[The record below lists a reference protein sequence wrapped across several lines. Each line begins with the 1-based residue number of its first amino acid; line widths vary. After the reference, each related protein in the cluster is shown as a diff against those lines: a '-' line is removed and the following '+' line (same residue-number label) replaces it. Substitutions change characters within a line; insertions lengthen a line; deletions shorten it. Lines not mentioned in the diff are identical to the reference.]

1 MKYIMLFKGSWAIY
15 HFPYKLCIIIG
26 IHTGRINESHYISFY
41 YDDNY
46 LDPGLRF
53 FNTKLAA
60 KRLTE
65 N

>member
-1 MKYIMLFKGSWAIY
+1 MLFKGSWAIY

-41 YDDNY
+41 SFYYDDNY